1 MLREVAL
8 SLRQAL
14 EQLQVYRVLLG
25 ELVAVGLQSRGLS
38 LDTLVSELDRGLQ
51 LVHVLAILLE
61 LDDQEANRVDRTS
74 IRRKRYASV
83 HSI

>member
-1 MLREVAL
+1 MLL
-8 SLRQAL
+8 KPL
-14 EQLQVYRVLLG
+14 EELQIHRVLLG
-25 ELVAVGLQSRGLS
+25 ELVAVCLQSRGLS
-38 LDTLVSELDRGLQ
+38 LDALVSELDRALQ

-74 IRRKRYASV
+74 IRRKRYASM